1 MDRRDL
7 LLEIGRDV
15 VLAHE
20 VLFAERHADPT
31 PRFHVEEIEAWHSEH
46 RQVLTIAFRG
56 SSKTT
61 RAEEALCIEAALAR
75 TTNIV
80 VIKESETRALDTIRA
95 IKFEFENNE
104 MLQAAYGVGPGP
116 AWGDKRIV
124 LSNGVM
130 IQGYGRGQSLRGVKH
145 LNARPGLIFC
155 DDLENE
161 ETVLTVAQREKTM
174 SWFLKTVVGALD
186 PKGRIRVAG
195 TPLDPDAFLPRLA
208 KDAGWRVHVYP
219 IEVRSPDT
227 GLRRALWP
235 ERFPLEWIDETREKY
250 LRQGRHDA
258 FMQEFMC
265 QAVDP
270 STRVFLPEYFKTV
283 PREPAWHAVYAV
295 YDPART
301 VKASS
306 ATTGKVVFSWIGQ
319 KLVVWEADARKWL
332 PNELVED
339 VFAVNDKYNPVLV
352 AVEETGLSEWI
363 MQPLRTE
370 SVRRG
375 ALLPL
380 RALNAPRGKLDFIR
394 GLQPFF
400 RASAVEFAGASP
412 GIELLKQQL
421 LSFPTGDIDAP
432 NALAYALTLQPQQ
445 PVYDGFDGGVHIVDP
460 LLPLPNVPYWLAMD
474 ATATVVT
481 AVLCQVQKGGVR
493 VLCDWLREGD
503 PGTVLHDIVREARL
517 EAVAPGIRLPAVDAR
532 LPNLRYVAPVD
543 HWSDY
548 DTIGLR
554 AAAGRAVID
563 LQRGG
568 DQAKGREELRE
579 AMLHSAHG
587 MPAFMVSTRAT
598 WTLRALTGGYAY
610 RARKGELELASGPY
624 ATLMAGVEAFAGLLR
639 GDDAVAEDA
648 NYSYTPQGR
657 KYMSALAR

>member
-1 MDRRDL
+1 MDRREL

-15 VLAHE
+15 ALAHE
-20 VLFAERHADPT
+20 VIFAERHGDPT
-31 PRFHVEEIEAWHSEH
+31 PRFHVEEIEAWHSDH
-46 RQVLTIAFRG
+46 PQVLTVAFRG

-61 RAEEALCIEAALAR
+61 RAEEALCIEAAMGG

-80 VIKESETRALDTIRA
+80 VLKESETRAIDTIRA

-104 MLQAAYGVGPGP
+104 MLQAAYGVGPGSM
-116 AWGDKRIV
+116 WGDKKIV

-161 ETVLTVAQREKTM
+161 ETVLTPAQREKTM

-208 KDAGWRVHVYP
+208 KDPGWKVMTFP
-219 IEVRSPDT
+219 IEARSPAGARIPT
-227 GLRRALWP
+227 WP
-235 ERFPLEWIDETREKY
+235 ERFPLEWIDATRDKY
-250 LRQGRHDA
+250 LRQGKNDA

-270 STRVFLPEYFKTV
+270 STRVFLPEYFRHV
-283 PREPAWHAVYAV
+283 PREPSWHAVYAV

-301 VKASS
+301 VKATS

-319 KLVVWEADARKWL
+319 KLVVWEAEARKWL
-332 PNELVED
+332 PNELVDD
-339 VFAVNDKYNPVLV
+339 VFRVNESFNPVLV

-370 SVRRG
+370 QVKRG
-375 ALLPL
+375 ALVPL
-380 RALNAPRGKLDFIR
+380 RAINAPKGKLDFIR

-400 RASAVEFAGASP
+400 RAGQVEFAGV
-412 GIELLKQQL
+412 GEGLELLKQQL
-421 LSFPTGDIDAP
+421 LGFPTGDIDAP

-445 PVYDGFDGGVHIVDP
+445 PVYDAFDGDVHIADP
-460 LLPLPNVPYWLAMD
+460 LLPLPNTPYWLACN
-474 ATATVVT
+474 ATATITT
-481 AVLCQVQKGGVR
+481 AVLCQVSKGEIR
-493 VLCDWLREGD
+493 VLCDWMREGD
-503 PGTVLHDIVREARL
+503 PGVNMSDIVGEARL
-517 EAVAPGIRLPAVDAR
+517 ECQAPGLRLAAREAKAPNIRF
-532 LPNLRYVAPVD
+532 VAPVE

-548 DTIGLR
+548 DTVGMR
-554 AAAGRAVID
+554 AAASHAAIE

-568 DQAKGREELRE
+568 DGMRGREELRE
-579 AMLHSAHG
+579 AMTHSAHG
-587 MPAFMVSTRAT
+587 MPAFNVSPRAS

-610 RARKGELELASGPY
+610 RARKGELDLTPGPY
-624 ATLMAGVEAFAGLLR
+624 STLMLGMEAFAGLLR
-639 GDDAVAEDA
+639 GSEAVDTGG
-648 NYSYTPQGR
+648 NYSYTPEGR
-657 KYMSALAR
+657 KYLSALAR